1 MVHYEAHTFG
11 SFGNCTY
18 GGDDMRS
25 NPGTPTLNTME
36 RPLSTDTKS
45 TTALHDPPVPV
56 RAKLAAA
63 WTSFMFLYIY
73 VDYFALYKPGVVD
86 DILDGVVFEFDI
98 SQTLLT
104 LFLTSIAIPI
114 FMILLSTTLP
124 TRINRAANLVVAS
137 LSIPFAKGVQRGRR
151 VLDLLLRPLHR
162 TRGVAPGLHPALR
175 LDLAPHRTVGDHG
188 DQDDNND

>member
-1 MVHYEAHTFG
+1 
-11 SFGNCTY
+11 
-18 GGDDMRS
+18 MRS

-63 WTSFMFLYIY
+63 WTSFMFFYIY

-124 TRINRAANLVVAS
+124 ARINRAANLVVAS
-137 LSIPFAKGVQRGRR
+137 LSIPFAMFNAVGESWTYFYG
-151 VLDLLLRPLHR
+151 LSIGLELLLLAFILRSAWTWPRATTPSKTELAAPNR
-162 TRGVAPGLHPALR
+162 TQIQTGR
-175 LDLAPHRTVGDHG
+175 
-188 DQDDNND
+188 

>member
-1 MVHYEAHTFG
+1 
-11 SFGNCTY
+11 
-18 GGDDMRS
+18 MRS

-86 DILDGVVFEFDI
+86 DILDGVVLEFDI

-124 TRINRAANLVVAS
+124 ARVNRAANLVVAS
-137 LSIPFAKGVQRGRR
+137 LYIPFAMFNAVGESWTYFYGLSIGLEV
-151 VLDLLLRPLHR
+151 LLLAFILRSAWTWPRATTPSKTELAAPNR
-162 TRGVAPGLHPALR
+162 TQIQTGR
-175 LDLAPHRTVGDHG
+175 
-188 DQDDNND
+188 